1 MKFNYYGFK
10 AIYVHEM
17 NRFLRT
23 VGQSLLSPVISTSLY
38 FVVFGSVIGGYI
50 QKIDGVSYGSYI
62 VPGLLMLTLLTQS
75 ISNTSFGIFFPKFN
89 GTINEILA
97 APISTLETV
106 LAFVGA
112 GATKTL
118 IVGAVIF
125 ATASFFADVTV
136 KHPILMIF
144 LLVLVSFTFALFG
157 FLIGVVSKN
166 FEQMSIIPSLVITP
180 MVFLGGSL
188 YSLDMLPPFW
198 QTISYFNPVVYLIDS
213 LGNVYCGGSGGLWII
228 DPSGEPLGII
238 EHGESATTNVGFGG
252 ANWDLLFFTT
262 ETTVGYVK
270 LKIKGTQ
277 VPI

>member
-1 MKFNYYGFK
+1 MNWYGLK
-10 AIYVHEM
+10 AIYLHEM
-17 NRFLRT
+17 DRMRRT
-23 VGQSLLSPVISTSLY
+23 LFQSLVSPFISTSLY

-50 QKIDGVSYGSYI
+50 EKIDGVSYGSYI

-118 IVGAVIF
+118 MVGTVIF
-125 ATASFFADVTV
+125 ITATFFAEVTV
-136 KHPILMIF
+136 MYPMLMIF

-188 YSLDMLPPFW
+188 YSLDMLPPIW
-198 QTISYFNPVVYLIDS
+198 QTISYFNPVVYLID
-213 LGNVYCGGSGGLWII
+213 GLRFSFYGVSDFNIWISI
-228 DPSGEPLGII
+228 TSMVAFLII
-238 EHGESATTNVGFGG
+238 CVMAVSI
-252 ANWDLLFFTT
+252 LLKK
-262 ETTVGYVK
+262 GYN
-270 LKIKGTQ
+270 IKS
-277 VPI
+277 